1 MIKNSEK
8 GVSLI
13 EALVCMVIV
22 GVGFVAMLQVGALT
36 ISSMDRAVEKNK
48 VNFLTEMMMEDI
60 VSDPDSIAEYAKFNE
75 RCGYNQTS
83 GSNNFDKKK
92 NKWKDK
98 MKRDDDIKIGSNYKK
113 PPCDNN
119 DIKRVL
125 SASNGEQARIR
136 FLTNKGKSKKYIGLV
151 LK

>member
-60 VSDPDSIAEYAKFNE
+60 ISDPDSISEYAKFNE
-75 RCGYNQTS
+75 RCGYNQTG

-92 NKWKDK
+92 DKWKDK

-119 DIKRVL
+119 DINRVL

>member
-1 MIKNSEK
+1 
-8 GVSLI
+8 
-13 EALVCMVIV
+13 
-22 GVGFVAMLQVGALT
+22 
-36 ISSMDRAVEKNK
+36 
-48 VNFLTEMMMEDI
+48 
-60 VSDPDSIAEYAKFNE
+60 
-75 RCGYNQTS
+75 
-83 GSNNFDKKK
+83 
-92 NKWKDK
+92 